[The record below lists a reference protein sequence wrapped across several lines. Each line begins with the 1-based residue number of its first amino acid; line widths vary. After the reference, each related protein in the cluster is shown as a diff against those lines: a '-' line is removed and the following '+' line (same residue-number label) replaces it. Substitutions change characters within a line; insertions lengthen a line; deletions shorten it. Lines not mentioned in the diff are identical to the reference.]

1 MLSLAAPPKSC
12 RHHDT
17 LSSNHLGAEVGVLRL
32 VLWVR
37 GIEKPR
43 VLFYPFFCHP
53 WIFFFKVGLR
63 GIIIIDFCF
72 PEAATSTSMWPG
84 WDHRKSTQAHCCR
97 GPMMHYTV
105 VHIMTNALCQHSC
118 LFAFLALYLLPRF
131 WLGFLVTQSSNVS
144 SSSKP
149 NVLVGQAHLL
159 LSAPRS
165 PPSLWGPSTIVLQRR
180 LRRLKE

>member
-37 GIEKPR
+37 GIGKPR
-43 VLFYPFFCHP
+43 VLFYLSTFLSPLDFL
-53 WIFFFKVGLR
+53 FFKVGVR

-97 GPMMHYTV
+97 GPMMQYTV
-105 VHIMTNALCQHSC
+105 VHIMPNGLC
-118 LFAFLALYLLPRF
+118 
-131 WLGFLVTQSSNVS
+131 
-144 SSSKP
+144 
-149 NVLVGQAHLL
+149 
-159 LSAPRS
+159 
-165 PPSLWGPSTIVLQRR
+165 
-180 LRRLKE
+180 